1 MSNVIHIAT
10 RRPAAAAVPVRDL
23 NAERMAGLRS
33 LEQRQADAII
43 HEVARSTSS
52 AIVYLAREM
61 GVAAARELCL
71 RTLERLEREGE
82 K

>member
-33 LEQRQADAII
+33 LEQRQADAIV
-43 HEVARSTSS
+43 HEVAKSTSS
-52 AIVYLAREM
+52 AIAYLARET
-61 GVAAARELCL
+61 GVAATREMCL
-71 RTLERLEREGE
+71 RVLARLEQEGE